1 MTQILQP
8 LRQSLST
15 YEGWRAYAEK
25 PPRERPGVLS
35 RSQLDDLSDRKRAI
49 YDRDRRTWHANLI
62 FRTRQVDF
70 LHTELGDLVDSN
82 MQDADNV
89 KGAAAIDAPPTLGKS
104 TVLKTFGRS
113 YHVRR
118 LVEDGEYVDAEQTIR
133 HIPVCHIML
142 TGKVTI
148 KGLHEMLLT
157 YYAHP
162 AAGPTRATVSGRD
175 LARAAAES
183 VARHDTRL
191 ILIDDLHF
199 LNMRTR
205 DGVEVANQLKWLANE
220 YDATFLFAGVALRE
234 RGLIGEGL
242 SGRDAAMAQT
252 FRRWTVMGMT
262 SHAWSTGDA
271 REEWTR
277 LIRNIENAVVL
288 ADMPTGMLVDIR
300 KYLFAR
306 TGGNIGSLMALIRR
320 GTARAIRTGTERMD
334 QALLD
339 TIRLDEGA
347 ETDRRHLEEKLGVT
361 RTRGGAR

>member
-1 MTQILQP
+1 MTEKTHP
-8 LRQSLST
+8 HRRSLST
-15 YEGWRAYAEK
+15 YEGWRAYAERT
-25 PPRERPGVLS
+25 PRARPDALS
-35 RSQLDDLSDRKRAI
+35 RAELDGLSAHDRVI
-49 YDRDRRTWHANLI
+49 HDRDRRVWHANLI

-82 MQDADNV
+82 MQDADNI

-104 TVLKTFGRS
+104 TVLKTFGREF
-113 YHVRR
+113 HLRR
-118 LVEDGEYVDAEQTIR
+118 LAEDGEFVDEDQMIR

-148 KGLHEMLLT
+148 KGLHEMLLS

-162 AAGPTRATVSGRD
+162 AAGSSRRSVPGRN
-175 LARAAAES
+175 LARAAAEC

-191 ILIDDLHF
+191 VLIDDLHF

-252 FRRWTVMGMT
+252 FRRWTVLGIT
-262 SHAWSTGDA
+262 SHSWRTKNDRA
-271 REEWTR
+271 EWTR
-277 LIRNIENAVVL
+277 LISNIENALVL
-288 ADMPTGMLVDIR
+288 ADMKDKMLVEIS
-300 KYLFAR
+300 KYLFVR

-320 GTARAIRTGTERMD
+320 GTARAIRTGRERLD
-334 QALLD
+334 RDLLD
-339 TIRLDEGA
+339 TVRLDEGA
-347 ETDRRHLEEKLGVT
+347 ETDRQYWEKKLRLNDENET
-361 RTRGGAR
+361 S